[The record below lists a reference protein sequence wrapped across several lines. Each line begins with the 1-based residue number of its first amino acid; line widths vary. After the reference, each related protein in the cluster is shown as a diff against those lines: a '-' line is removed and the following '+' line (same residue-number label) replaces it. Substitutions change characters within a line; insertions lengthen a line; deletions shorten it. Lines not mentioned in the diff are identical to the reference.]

1 MNVTARRQVRAS
13 KTMGIRRRISLT
25 VERRFFSTAALRDA
39 AAALSNDG
47 GNDV

>member
-25 VERRFFSTAALRDA
+25 VPRDA